1 MKKLMALALSLIF
14 VFSMTALVED
24 DSLKRMTGSGKLIL
38 GLDDS
43 FPPMG
48 FNNEKGEI
56 VGFDIDLATSTAS
69 GTACPSRPPARRA
82 CA

>member
-14 VFSMTALVED
+14 VFSMTALAED
-24 DSLKRMTGSGKLIL
+24 DSLKRMTDSGKLIL

-56 VGFDIDLATSTAS
+56 VGFDID
-69 GTACPSRPPARRA
+69 GRRA
-82 CA
+82 DGLHGAQAGASAD